1 MVFQVFQDVN
11 NQLFTESI
19 EAELRLSNDS
29 IAEDQIVKRLRELG
43 ISEHIERHP
52 LSLSGGEMQRLAIA
66 SALESNRKILI
77 FDEPSSGLDGRNMRK
92 LSTLLN
98 ELARFG
104 HMILIITH
112 DFEFVT
118 YCADHIATM
127 ENGQIIDYCDNNPL
141 NRDRL
146 AHYIGL

>member
-1 MVFQVFQDVN
+1 MN
-11 NQLFTESI
+11 
-19 EAELRLSNDS
+19 
-29 IAEDQIVKRLRELG
+29 G
-43 ISEHIERHP
+43 HP

-98 ELARFG
+98 ELARSG
-104 HMILIITH
+104 HMIIIITH